1 MGRRELVSITK
12 HEAMDEAYFH
22 IIPRCRPVV
31 ERQQRLYW
39 SKRRRDKKSSDHDG
53 ESGQNPVRDNSEPWL
68 AYPPR
73 TLGEILW
80 IMQEMKKRAEQ
91 WNLELKTS

>member
-1 MGRRELVSITK
+1 MARGSLNNK
-12 HEAMDEAYFH
+12 AMDEAYFH

-39 SKRRRDKKSSDHDG
+39 TKRRRTTKTRVCDG
-53 ESGQNPVRDNSEPWL
+53 GSEQNPVRDNGEPWL
-68 AYPPR
+68 AHSPR
-73 TLGEILW
+73 TVGEILW
-80 IMQEMKKRAEQ
+80 IMQEMKKRAQQ

>member
-1 MGRRELVSITK
+1 
-12 HEAMDEAYFH
+12 MDEAYFQ

-39 SKRRRDKKSSDHDG
+39 SKKRRIAKTSGLDG
-53 ESGQNPVRDNSEPWL
+53 ESGQNPVRDNGEPWL
-68 AYPPR
+68 GHSPR
-73 TLGEILW
+73 TVGEILW
-80 IMQEMKKRAEQ
+80 IMQEMKKRAQQ